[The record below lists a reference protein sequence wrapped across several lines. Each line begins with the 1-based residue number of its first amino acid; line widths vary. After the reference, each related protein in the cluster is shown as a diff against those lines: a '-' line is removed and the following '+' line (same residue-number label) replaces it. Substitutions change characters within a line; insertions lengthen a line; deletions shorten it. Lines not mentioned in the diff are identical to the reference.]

1 MPSKKDPFN
10 SDHIDF
16 LLTIADTGAIGKSGE
31 KFNLSPSAAT
41 RLLDRYRYFF
51 GDPLF
56 VVSKGVLLPTS
67 YFHNLRPKLEAFLEL
82 ASTIRERDFDL
93 RHCRRHFKFSCSPGF
108 APSMM
113 AYVLPRVLSEA
124 PECTVEHVSIGE
136 SPISVLMSGDID
148 LLIGRAVG
156 LPQQA
161 HYADLKTGHRCLLVR
176 KDHPLV
182 YKDKITVD
190 DLTQYKRVSL
200 SSGRKQDW
208 RSPDDE
214 IFSGRNKN
222 ESVFFKTDRADMAWK
237 AISESDLILIS
248 TEECAKTACA
258 LYQNLT
264 IVDLVPHLKLNS
276 PKMAI
281 IWSDS
286 KHRDPAHQWFRNL
299 FLQWRQD

>member
-1 MPSKKDPFN
+1 
-10 SDHIDF
+10 
-16 LLTIADTGAIGKSGE
+16 
-31 KFNLSPSAAT
+31 
-41 RLLDRYRYFF
+41 
-51 GDPLF
+51 
-56 VVSKGVLLPTS
+56 
-67 YFHNLRPKLEAFLEL
+67 
-82 ASTIRERDFDL
+82 
-93 RHCRRHFKFSCSPGF
+93 
-108 APSMM
+108 MM

-161 HYADLKTGHRCLLVR
+161 HYADLKTEHRCLLVR

-182 YKDKITVD
+182 FKDKITVD

-200 SSGRKQDW
+200 SSGHKQDW

-248 TEECAKTACA
+248 TEESAKPP
-258 LYQNLT
+258 
-264 IVDLVPHLKLNS
+264 VPFIQTSRLLIFFHTSN
-276 PKMAI
+276 
-281 IWSDS
+281 
-286 KHRDPAHQWFRNL
+286 
-299 FLQWRQD
+299 

>member
-1 MPSKKDPFN
+1 
-10 SDHIDF
+10 
-16 LLTIADTGAIGKSGE
+16 
-31 KFNLSPSAAT
+31 
-41 RLLDRYRYFF
+41 
-51 GDPLF
+51 
-56 VVSKGVLLPTS
+56 
-67 YFHNLRPKLEAFLEL
+67 
-82 ASTIRERDFDL
+82 
-93 RHCRRHFKFSCSPGF
+93 
-108 APSMM
+108 
-113 AYVLPRVLSEA
+113 
-124 PECTVEHVSIGE
+124 
-136 SPISVLMSGDID
+136 MSGDID

-182 YKDKITVD
+182 FKDKITVD

-222 ESVFFKTDRADMAWK
+222 DSVFFKTDRADMAWK

-248 TEECAKTACA
+248 TEESAKTACT

>member
-93 RHCRRHFKFSCSPGF
+93 KHCRRHFKFSCSPGF

-113 AYVLPRVLSEA
+113 AYVLPRILSEA

-136 SPISVLMSGDID
+136 SPISVLMSGDRESRRATTAST
-148 LLIGRAVG
+148 LRRPKNGTSLFIGQKGSSIGVQG
-156 LPQQA
+156 Q
-161 HYADLKTGHRCLLVR
+161 
-176 KDHPLV
+176 DH
-182 YKDKITVD
+182 
-190 DLTQYKRVSL
+190 S
-200 SSGRKQDW
+200 
-208 RSPDDE
+208 
-214 IFSGRNKN
+214 
-222 ESVFFKTDRADMAWK
+222 
-237 AISESDLILIS
+237 
-248 TEECAKTACA
+248 
-258 LYQNLT
+258 
-264 IVDLVPHLKLNS
+264 
-276 PKMAI
+276 
-281 IWSDS
+281 
-286 KHRDPAHQWFRNL
+286 
-299 FLQWRQD
+299 